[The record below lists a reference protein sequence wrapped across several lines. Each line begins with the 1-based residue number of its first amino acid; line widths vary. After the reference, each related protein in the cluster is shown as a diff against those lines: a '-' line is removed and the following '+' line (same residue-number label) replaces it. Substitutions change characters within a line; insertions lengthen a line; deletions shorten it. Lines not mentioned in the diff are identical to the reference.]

1 MALRVRRSGPK
12 RDVLTAEQVG
22 TAARTF
28 GVLADPTRL
37 RILHELTSGERSV
50 GRLAQT
56 IGISPS
62 ATSHQLSKL
71 RDLGLVR
78 ARREGA
84 SIQYELANEHVNT
97 FFKEALYHAD
107 HIVKGH

>member
-1 MALRVRRSGPK
+1 M
-12 RDVLTAEQVG
+12 LTADQVG
-22 TAARTF
+22 AAARTF

-37 RILHELTSGERSV
+37 RILHELTTGERAV
-50 GRLAQT
+50 GQLARS

-78 ARREGA
+78 ARRDGP
-84 SIQYELANEHVNT
+84 SIHYELANEHVT
-97 FFKEALYHAD
+97 SFFKEALYHAD
-107 HIVKGH
+107 HIVKGE